1 MSGSTKAPFSASAAM
16 PRPKSQTM
24 YLTRTSPMMRDRKVD
39 AISRMVAVKAV
50 CAREGRSS
58 PRPRAQRE
66 GARGEV

>member
-1 MSGSTKAPFSASAAM
+1 
-16 PRPKSQTM
+16 M

-58 PRPRAQRE
+58 PRPRAHRDR
-66 GARGEV
+66 ARPDCESPKFESRLD